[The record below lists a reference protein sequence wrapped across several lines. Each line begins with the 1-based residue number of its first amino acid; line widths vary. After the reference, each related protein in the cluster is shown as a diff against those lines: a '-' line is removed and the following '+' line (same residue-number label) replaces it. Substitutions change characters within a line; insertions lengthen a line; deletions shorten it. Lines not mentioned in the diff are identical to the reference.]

1 MPVYTNPIVDQEPS
15 PKVVYYIDNKCAL
28 FTCNGSPEGVIL
40 ANTGSIAL
48 SDNGGVFKKTTD
60 DVNTGWVE
68 LTGGT
73 ISSPLVVSGTNPT
86 LSFVDTDA
94 GDDDGSISMQSD
106 QMSLTVVGGT
116 PIVLKSSGFIIGI
129 EKTIQTSFGVVGGNV
144 GAGLTT
150 MFSGNI
156 PANFLASNNDYCE
169 MLFRGGFAVNDT
181 DKRVQLTIGGTVL
194 LNSALLDF
202 DTFGYTI
209 LCSIGRISATTVAM
223 NAALLAGNANISSVP
238 TTVSNGWAGINP
250 NIPSQAVADLSA
262 NATAI
267 LVEGQG
273 GANNDI
279 VLNQVIIKVCQM
291 S

>member
-1 MPVYTNPIVDQEPS
+1 MPVYTNPIIDQEPS

-48 SDNGGVFKKTTD
+48 SDNGSVFKKTTD

-73 ISSPLVVSGTNPT
+73 VSSPFVISGTNPT

-94 GDDDGSISMQSD
+94 GDDDGSISMQTD
-106 QMSLTVVGGT
+106 QMTLTVVGGT
-116 PIVLKSSGFIIGI
+116 PIVLKPSGFIIGI
-129 EKTIQTSFGVVGGNV
+129 EKTIQTSFGAVGANA

-156 PANFLASNNDYCE
+156 PANFLASNNDYAE
-169 MLFRGGFAVNDT
+169 MWFKGGFAVNDT
-181 DKRVQLTIGGTVL
+181 DKRIQLTVGGTVL

-202 DTFGYTI
+202 DTFGYT
-209 LCSIGRISATTVAM
+209 LFCSIGRISATTIAM

-238 TTVSNGWAGINP
+238 TTTSNGWAGINP
-250 NIPSQAVADLSA
+250 NIPTQAVADLSA
-262 NATAI
+262 NALAI
-267 LVEGQG
+267 LLEGQG